1 MGAAER
7 FYLAEGLG
15 SPLCLTF
22 VSVLTHREQA
32 GHHASVQGDVH
43 RGHFVSPSGARQF
56 LVENK
61 YSLQFL
67 FCPSLFFLY
76 LDNYFNTI

>member
-1 MGAAER
+1 MEAMEC

-32 GHHASVQGDVH
+32 GHHASVQGVMH
-43 RGHFVSPSGARQF
+43 TVVTLFHFQGLGSF
-56 LVENK
+56 W
-61 YSLQFL
+61 
-67 FCPSLFFLY
+67 
-76 LDNYFNTI
+76 

>member
-1 MGAAER
+1 MGAMEC

-32 GHHASVQGDVH
+32 GHHASVQGVMH
-43 RGHFVSPSGARQF
+43 TVVTLFHFQGLGSF
-56 LVENK
+56 W
-61 YSLQFL
+61 
-67 FCPSLFFLY
+67 
-76 LDNYFNTI
+76 